1 MIYSLNVQ
9 KYFPLLQIKFQHVNI
24 LVIKGIT
31 PSYMIIKNYKSINSK

>member
-24 LVIKGIT
+24 LVIKGTT
-31 PSYMIIKNYKSINSK
+31 PSYMIMQKLK